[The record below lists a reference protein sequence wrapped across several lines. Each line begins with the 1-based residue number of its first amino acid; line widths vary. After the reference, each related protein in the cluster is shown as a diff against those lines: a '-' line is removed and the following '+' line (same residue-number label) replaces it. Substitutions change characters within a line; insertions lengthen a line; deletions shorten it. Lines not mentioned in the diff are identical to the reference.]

1 MSNEKLYN
9 MILNKITAPG
19 AEKVGFAWTLK
30 DLCITILSS
39 MFTYEDL
46 PESIPAEF
54 IERFLILNGSI
65 AGWRYDGTDDKKRKD
80 KLIVS
85 IGGEADEPDVYGVG
99 QRYIAATQNGYV
111 KTIDKDVDGVVI
123 YNNSSYE
130 PDIHIINIFVDML
143 CEMFTSL
150 KTNILYTRNKPVFK
164 AATDKERAA
173 IQDAFNKIK
182 NDLEPIVVTSTNVL
196 EEIEGNESIKVLDIT
211 DVQNADKL
219 QYIIKAIDDAF
230 RWFFTLY
237 GQAMQGNGKLA
248 QQTVKE
254 IDGSTSLSF
263 MYPNDRLKMRREGFD
278 RFNKLFGT
286 DVKVRFSDAWLTE
299 SIKYKNEADIDADEI
314 LDEPASVEDPEE
326 NAAGEQPEEQPEDQP
341 EERGEE

>member
-1 MSNEKLYN
+1 
-9 MILNKITAPG
+9 
-19 AEKVGFAWTLK
+19 
-30 DLCITILSS
+30 
-39 MFTYEDL
+39 
-46 PESIPAEF
+46 
-54 IERFLILNGSI
+54 
-65 AGWRYDGTDDKKRKD
+65 
-80 KLIVS
+80 
-85 IGGEADEPDVYGVG
+85 
-99 QRYIAATQNGYV
+99 
-111 KTIDKDVDGVVI
+111 
-123 YNNSSYE
+123 
-130 PDIHIINIFVDML
+130 ML

-150 KTNILYTRNKPVFK
+150 KTKVLYTRNKPVFK

-182 NDLEPIVVTSTNVL
+182 NDLEPIVITSTNIL
-196 EEIEGNESIKVLDIT
+196 EEIEGNESVKVLDIT

-263 MYPNDRLKMRREGFD
+263 MYPNDRLKMRREGFN

-326 NAAGEQPEEQPEDQP
+326 NAAGEQPEEQPEEQP
-341 EERGEE
+341 AERGEE